1 MSYKGILVDT
11 LVKVLSREILS
22 TGLDNKSY
30 NQAQL
35 SKDSSRRDKELQNK
49 TPRYDD
55 IPLFLS
61 NWIYTLRDWCALL

>member
-61 NWIYTLRDWCALL
+61 N